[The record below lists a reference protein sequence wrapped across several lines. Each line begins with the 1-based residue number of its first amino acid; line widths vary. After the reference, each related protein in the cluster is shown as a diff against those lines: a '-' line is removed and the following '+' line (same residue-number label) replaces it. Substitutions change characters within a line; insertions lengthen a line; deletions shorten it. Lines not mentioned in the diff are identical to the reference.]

1 MDVQAIEI
9 DRGKALELYRAY
21 KTHQHYSKPV
31 DRECQRAY
39 QLIAQGKVVI
49 NAGRA
54 IVEAGLNAEGLP
66 KLAIVRADAPICYL
80 RWERD
85 TALFFDS
92 VKWRVNSRKTT
103 VPWPGFKMPSGRW
116 QFEAQTPLIPI
127 HLRPKRGIEN
137 YHILFEAEWERRP
150 PVDPLLLRRIGRSDM
165 WLVVAAWDLTEVELA
180 AMSARLHA

>member
-1 MDVQAIEI
+1 MDVQPIEI
-9 DRGKALELYRAY
+9 DRAKALELYRAY
-21 KTHQHYSKPV
+21 KTHQHYSKPI

-39 QLIAQGKVVI
+39 QLIAQGKVII

-66 KLAIVRADAPICYL
+66 KLAIVRADTTVCTL
-80 RWERD
+80 RHERD
-85 TALFFDS
+85 AAHFHDDKS
-92 VKWRVNSRKTT
+92 WRSRKVA
-103 VPWPGFKMPSGRW
+103 VPWPGFKLPAGRW
-116 QFEAQTPLIPI
+116 TFEAQTPLIPI
-127 HLRPKRGIEN
+127 HLRPQRGIEN

-165 WLVVAAWDLTEVELA
+165 WLVVCAWDLTEVELA

>member
-1 MDVQAIEI
+1 MDVQPIEI
-9 DRGKALELYRAY
+9 DRTKALELYRAY
-21 KTHQHYSKPV
+21 KTHQHYSKPI

-39 QLIAQGKVVI
+39 QLIAAGKVVI

-54 IVEAGLNAEGLP
+54 IVDAGLNAEGLP
-66 KLAIVRADAPICYL
+66 KLAIVRADATVCTL
-80 RWERD
+80 RQERD
-85 TALFFDS
+85 TALFHDGTS
-92 VKWRVNSRKTT
+92 WRSRKIA
-103 VPWPGFKMPSGRW
+103 VPWPGFKTPSGRW
-116 QFEAQTPLIPI
+116 SFEAQTPLIPI

-137 YHILFEAEWERRP
+137 YHILFEAEWTLKP